1 MNNLSIINAISNL
14 IKSWKKYGFKET
26 KKKLYYN
33 YVMLE
38 TPESM
43 VKKRI
48 VGNAGAMCGL
58 IFAMLVFLF
67 RGLILFPIIFGFSSL
82 IMYSNLK
89 GDLKQLQILKDLEE
103 QFPKGDKNV

>member
-1 MNNLSIINAISNL
+1 MNKLNPGKAIYNV
-14 IKSWKKYGFKET
+14 IKSIRKYGFKET

-48 VGNAGAMCGL
+48 VGNSGAMCGL
-58 IFAMLVFLF
+58 ILAMFVFLF

-89 GDLKQLQILKDLEE
+89 GDLKQLQILKDLEK
-103 QFPKGDKNV
+103 QFPPKGDK